1 MLDLFCMDDDGPK
14 KETKAKKRD
23 LYDEVQRMKLLIDQT
38 YRLATVAQ
46 QNIYYYVFAL
56 LQTNTH
62 SFTHTQRERGNKS
75 REKRTKIHSTPH
87 TLIGLKYTQ
96 TYCSYDES
104 QKRNRNLWT
113 QCSFSLRL

>member
-1 MLDLFCMDDDGPK
+1 M
-14 KETKAKKRD
+14 
-23 LYDEVQRMKLLIDQT
+23 YDEVQRMKLLIDQT

-104 QKRNRNLWT
+104 QKKKQKFMDTMLIFITIIVYTLNAHVCILY
-113 QCSFSLRL
+113 

>member
-1 MLDLFCMDDDGPK
+1 M
-14 KETKAKKRD
+14 
-23 LYDEVQRMKLLIDQT
+23 YDEVQRMKLLIDQT

-104 QKRNRNLWT
+104 QKKTEIYGHNAHFHYDYSIHFKRSCVYTLLVNT
-113 QCSFSLRL
+113 MKEQ